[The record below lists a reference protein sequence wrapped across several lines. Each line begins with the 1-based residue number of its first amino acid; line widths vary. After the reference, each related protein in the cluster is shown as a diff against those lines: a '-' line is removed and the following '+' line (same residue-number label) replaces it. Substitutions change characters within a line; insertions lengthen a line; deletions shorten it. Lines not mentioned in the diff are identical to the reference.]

1 MNNPFNDPVLQ
12 VMEDPNFDFG
22 FDPNEA
28 PPSSS
33 GNTELPTLYPQYDG
47 ANDESS
53 PLDTTASS
61 SPTTRFST
69 NQTPN
74 PNPNSRK
81 RVRESLDSSTL
92 TAENL
97 AKSMKTTPSPALTG
111 NTTPASFDTFDFS
124 ADPHMLN
131 LLGGN
136 PKDHLAEMLKE
147 QREHEQAISD
157 KKKQEENDAILAR
170 RMADQWEL
178 PPSLVDNSYP
188 ATSQSFLDSS
198 GRIRRPHPSS
208 AQALIP
214 QSLPQSSFSSSPLQ
228 SNAPSSRYT
237 IPKREK
243 VGKDQLLS
251 SPQQQL
257 DFNLLPSFSPS
268 SRQPTQPHQPPQP
281 HQPQASHDIINL
293 DSDDDDNFYG
303 TYIQPFKD
311 GNQAVN
317 NNIHGMGATGPQ
329 WTKNTARENADGGPF
344 GAIASSSSTG
354 FDGYGARGF
363 GGLGGASV
371 YNAPSN
377 TLFGTPS
384 NLASWGDRMNGF
396 GQSVKD
402 MARGVLT
409 SANELLS
416 TQNPN
421 QFDGLGSYSQPFPL
435 SSSPDPSDLAFPLF
449 PQSNIMNDRE
459 RLGKAS
465 TEYEEYMSRY
475 RERYDYLTNDPTRTL
490 TEIKDLLN
498 NIRPDEDLPPENRE
512 GTPDAMVFPLMEHQK
527 LGLTWMKSMEMGTN
541 KGGILADGMGL
552 GKTIQAIALMVSR
565 KSTDVGCKTTLI
577 IAPVALMKQWER
589 EIQTKLK
596 SNNEHRLKTY
606 TLHGSGR
613 QATWE
618 DLKTY
623 DVVLTTFGTLS
634 TEVKRKAIID
644 HAKQTN
650 PNWRPVTKADRLPLL
665 GDECKW
671 YRVIIDEAQC
681 IKNRNTKAALGACAL
696 RSQTRFA
703 MSGTPMQ
710 NNITELYSLIRFL
723 HIKPYSDFNKFSID
737 FSRPMKSSY
746 GEEKDRA
753 MQKLRALLKA
763 ILLRRDKKSTIDGK
777 PILDL
782 PERSTAS
789 QHAVFSEAEQE
800 FYNALETKS
809 QLQFNKYLKAG
820 TVGRNY
826 SNVLVLLLRLR
837 QACCHPHLIKDF
849 GVPSSAAEATS
860 EDLEKMAR
868 ELAPDVI
875 ARIIE
880 QGDRSDHNGLE
891 CPVCMDATEN
901 ATIFVPC
908 GHNTCSECFAR
919 ISDPSQAIAN
929 GEDGES
935 NLKCPQCRAKIVKTK
950 LTDHVTFKKVHLQRF
965 AVAEEVANELE
976 AADSESDD
984 DTTDDEGSNL
994 GGFIVDDNEETTDD
1008 DGDYRKGKT
1017 PFERCWNPNK
1027 TKSKKEKPSKGKGKA
1042 EAKAPKK
1049 TLAQLKKESLRNIKA
1064 KKKYFARV
1072 RKTWESSAKIEQTM
1086 EILQATNARK
1096 EGEKTIIFSQ
1106 FTSLLDLLE
1115 VPIYDQ
1121 GLKYQRYDGSMSSN
1135 ARNDAVME
1143 FTDKPECKIMLVSL
1157 RAGNAGLNLVA
1168 ASQVI
1173 ILDPFWNPYVEEQAI
1188 DRAHRI
1194 GQRKPVQV
1202 HRILVPGTVEDRI
1215 LELQEKKR
1223 AMIESA
1229 LDENASKEVS
1239 RLGTKELAFLF
1250 VSHSRESMIPFI
1262 DKIRVFDPKKPS
1274 GTEITTLYPPC
1285 TLRTTITSNIIPRVC
1300 YTNSALPKSPLYNH
1314 VSHGWITGT

>member
-1 MNNPFNDPVLQ
+1 MNNPFSDPVLQ
-12 VMEDPNFDFG
+12 VMDDSANYDFG
-22 FDPNEA
+22 FDPDEA
-28 PPSSS
+28 PPSSA
-33 GNTELPTLYPQYDG
+33 GDTELPSLYSQYDG
-47 ANDESS
+47 TNDENS
-53 PLDTTASS
+53 PFDNTASS
-61 SPTTRFST
+61 SPTARLST
-69 NQTPN
+69 YQTPN
-74 PNPNSRK
+74 VNSNPNSRK
-81 RVRESLDSSTL
+81 RVRGSLDNSTL

-97 AKSMKTTPSPALTG
+97 AKSRKTTPSPALTG
-111 NTTPASFDTFDFS
+111 NTTPASFDAFDFS

-136 PKDHLAEMLKE
+136 PKDHFAEMLKE
-147 QREHEQAISD
+147 QREHEQAIRD
-157 KKKQEENDAILAR
+157 KKKQEESDAILAR
-170 RMADQWEL
+170 QLAENGYL
-178 PPSLVDNSYP
+178 LPSLSSNNYP
-188 ATSQSFLDSS
+188 ATSQSLLDSS
-198 GRIRRPHPSS
+198 GRIRRPRPSPS
-208 AQALIP
+208 QTLN
-214 QSLPQSSFSSSPLQ
+214 PQSSFGLSPLQ
-228 SNAPSSRYT
+228 SNAPSSSST

-243 VGKDQLLS
+243 VEEDQLLS
-251 SPQQQL
+251 PPRREQG
-257 DFNLLPSFSPS
+257 FHLLQSSSPS
-268 SRQPTQPHQPPQP
+268 LSQPPQP
-281 HQPQASHDIINL
+281 QQPQGSTDFINL
-293 DSDDDDNFYG
+293 DSDDDDSFYR
-303 TYIQPFKD
+303 TCTQPFEDEK
-311 GNQAVN
+311 QAVN
-317 NNIHGMGATGPQ
+317 NHIQGVGSTGPQ
-329 WTKNTARENADGGPF
+329 WTENTVRESADVGPF
-344 GAIASSSSTG
+344 GAVADSSSTR
-354 FDGYGARGF
+354 FNDYGALGF
-363 GGLGGASV
+363 GGTGGASV

-377 TLFGTPS
+377 IAFGTPS
-384 NLASWGDRMNGF
+384 NLAGWGSRMSGF

-409 SANELLS
+409 SANGMLNS
-416 TQNPN
+416 QNPN
-421 QFDGLGSYSQPFPL
+421 QFSGLGSYSNPLPLPSSPDASDHPFPL
-435 SSSPDPSDLAFPLF
+435 Y
-449 PQSNIMNDRE
+449 PQSNIMNDPE
-459 RLGKAS
+459 RLEKTS

-490 TEIKDLLN
+490 AEIKDLLN

-527 LGLTWMKSMEMGTN
+527 LGLTWLKSMEVGTN

-565 KSTDVGCKTTLI
+565 RSTDLSCKTTLI

-596 SNNEHRLKTY
+596 INNEHRLTTY

-634 TEVKRKAIID
+634 SEVKRKAIID
-644 HAKQTN
+644 QAKRTN
-650 PNWRPVTKADRLPLL
+650 PNWRPITKADRLPLL

-737 FSRPMKSSY
+737 FARPMKSSY

-753 MQKLRALLKA
+753 LQKLRALLKA

-782 PERSTAS
+782 PERSTTS
-789 QHAVFSEAEQE
+789 QHAAFSEAEQE
-800 FYNALETKS
+800 FYNAVESKS
-809 QLQFNKYLKAG
+809 QLQFNKYLRAG
-820 TVGRNY
+820 TIGRNY

-880 QGDRSDHNGLE
+880 QGDRNDHSGLE

-929 GEDGES
+929 GDDGES
-935 NLKCPQCRAKIVKTK
+935 NLKCPQCRGKIVKSK
-950 LTDHVTFKKVHLQRF
+950 LTDHVTFKKIHVQSLS
-965 AVAEEVANELE
+965 AAEEVANELE
-976 AADSESDD
+976 VPDSESDD
-984 DTTDDEGSNL
+984 DTTEDEGTDL
-994 GGFIVDDNEETTDD
+994 GGFIVDDDEETTDD
-1008 DGDYRKGKT
+1008 DKGYRKGKT

-1027 TKSKKEKPSKGKGKA
+1027 NKSKKEKPSKGKAKA
-1042 EAKAPKK
+1042 EPKAPKK

-1064 KKKYFARV
+1064 KKKYLARV
-1072 RKTWESSAKIEQTM
+1072 RKTWESSAKIERTM

-1121 GLKYQRYDGSMSSN
+1121 GMKYQRYDGSMSSN

-1173 ILDPFWNPYVEEQAI
+1173 IMDPFWNPYVEEQAI

-1239 RLGTKELAFLF
+1239 RLGEKELAFLF
-1250 VSHSRESMIPFI
+1250 VSNPRGSLHPFT

-1274 GTEITTLYPPC
+1274 GTEMTILYSPC
-1285 TLRTTITSNIIPRVC
+1285 TLPITTTSKIILRIS
-1300 YTNSALPKSPLYNH
+1300 YTKFPLRISTLYNYVQTATH
-1314 VSHGWITGT
+1314 NCNNTT